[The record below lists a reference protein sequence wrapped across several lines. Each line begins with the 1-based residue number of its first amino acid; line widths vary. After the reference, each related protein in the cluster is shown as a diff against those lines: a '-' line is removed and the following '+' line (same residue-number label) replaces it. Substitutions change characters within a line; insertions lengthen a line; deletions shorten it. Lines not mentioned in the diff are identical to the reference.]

1 MKCRLWWN
9 HRYPGEFL
17 PKAKKKKK
25 KKKKEVTENVQVV
38 LEGFA
43 G

>member
-1 MKCRLWWN
+1 MEPQIPW
-9 HRYPGEFL
+9 GISSQG
-17 PKAKKKKK
+17 KKKK

>member
-1 MKCRLWWN
+1 MEPQIPW
-9 HRYPGEFL
+9 GISSQG
-17 PKAKKKKK
+17 KKKE